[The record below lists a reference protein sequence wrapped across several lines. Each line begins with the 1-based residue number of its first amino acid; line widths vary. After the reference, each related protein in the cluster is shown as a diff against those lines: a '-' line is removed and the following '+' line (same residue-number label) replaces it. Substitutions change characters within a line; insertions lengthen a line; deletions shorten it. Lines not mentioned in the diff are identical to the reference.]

1 MGSRSATL
9 GARTIEASSPR
20 ERMISMSSIS
30 RGCVSE
36 HLVGHEVQRNVPAR
50 PPPHRCWDDVER

>member
-20 ERMISMSSIS
+20 ERMISMSSIN

-36 HLVGHEVQRNVPAR
+36 HLVGHEVQRNAPAR
-50 PPPHRCWDDVER
+50 PPPHCS